1 MCVPTRQN
9 GTVTPPSKSA
19 RSRSTTFGGVSPE
32 SLAAVAQKLNGP
44 LHAMTG
50 LTGLLSSSSLTVDE
64 RNWVDELRKQI
75 GGLATIVDD
84 LLDMSSLG
92 LGSLRLNPRAVVLRP
107 MLDELVAA
115 AQDTVVDGTRVTCVV
130 ADDVPSVLLAD
141 SDRLRQVV
149 RHLLDNAVRFT
160 HGGTVVVAVT
170 LVRKGRLSITV
181 TDDGAGIPAD
191 ETERVFEPFVTAS
204 NGGPR
209 TGSGLGL
216 SLVRQIVGLM
226 DGAVLLTSEL
236 GKGTEVAVE
245 IPIVAAAEPA
255 PVRTIEPSVADG
267 VSVLVVDDD
276 EVVRLVGVAQLR
288 HLGLQS
294 EAVGSG
300 EEAVARMASALGRP
314 DIVLMDVV
322 MPGMDGLEATRQIR
336 AAEASDPTL
345 PTAVIIGITADTLA
359 TVRATAEAAGMDDFL
374 HKPVRMEALAVAIG
388 RWLRGGAGSLAQAGA
403 VDESALTTLAADLG
417 DDGVVRQLVSTFLD
431 ELPVRRSALSAARNA
446 ADMPMAQAVAHTLR
460 SSAKLLGAND
470 LAIAC
475 QQLQTSTDRGQLVHL
490 CDEVLRSCSL
500 AARWFQNWVSTA
512 PS

>member
-1 MCVPTRQN
+1 MLARQN
-9 GTVTPPSKSA
+9 ETVTPPSKSA
-19 RSRSTTFGGVSPE
+19 RSKSAAFGGFSPE
-32 SLAAVAQKLNGP
+32 TLAAVAQRLNGP

-50 LTGLLSSSSLTVDE
+50 LTGLLSSSSLTAEE
-64 RNWVDELRKQI
+64 RTWVDELRRQI
-75 GGLATIVDD
+75 GGLSTIVDD

-92 LGSLRLNPRAVVLRP
+92 VGTLRLAPRPVVLRP
-107 MLDELVAA
+107 LLHELVRTV
-115 AQDTVVDGTRVTCVV
+115 QDGVVDGTRVTCVV
-130 ADDVPSVLLAD
+130 ADDVPEVVLAD
-141 SDRLRQVV
+141 PDRLRQVV

-160 HGGTVVVAVT
+160 RGGTVVVAATV
-170 LVRKGRLSITV
+170 LRKGRLSITV
-181 TDDGAGIPAD
+181 TDDGDGIPD
-191 ETERVFEPFVTAS
+191 GETERIFEPFVTAS
-204 NGGPR
+204 NGGQR

-236 GKGTEVAVE
+236 GKGTEVTVE
-245 IPIVAAAEPA
+245 LPLVAAPEPA

-267 VSVLVVDDD
+267 VRVLVVDDD

-288 HLGLQS
+288 HLGLGS

-300 EEAVARMASALGRP
+300 EDAVARMAAAADRP

-322 MPGMDGLEATRQIR
+322 MPGIDGLEAARRIR
-336 AAEASDPTL
+336 ADEAADPTR
-345 PTAVIIGITADTLA
+345 PAAVIIGITADTL
-359 TVRATAEAAGMDDFL
+359 TTERSVAEAAGMDDFL
-374 HKPVRMEALAVAIG
+374 HKPVRMEALATAIG

-403 VDESALTTLAADLG
+403 VDESALTTLGADLG
-417 DDGVVRQLVSTFLD
+417 DEGVVRQLVSTFLD
-431 ELPVRRSALSAARNA
+431 ELPVRRTALAAARDSS
-446 ADMPMAQAVAHTLR
+446 DMPMAQAVAHTLR

-475 QQLQTSTDRGQLVHL
+475 ELLQTSTDRDQLAHL

-512 PS
+512 ST